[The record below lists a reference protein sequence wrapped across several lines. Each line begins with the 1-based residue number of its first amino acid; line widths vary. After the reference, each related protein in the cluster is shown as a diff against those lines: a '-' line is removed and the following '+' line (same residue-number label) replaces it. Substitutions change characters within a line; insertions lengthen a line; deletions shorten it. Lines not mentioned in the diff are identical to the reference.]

1 MLPKPS
7 RPRGSREVRLYC
19 RLDTLEPPP
28 TCVHNGAMT
37 RQMFTAAVV
46 CLLAAGGCT
55 IVGYPAPVPTPAPGD
70 AGRVVADVPSAGAP
84 TRTYEIFG
92 QRYTTL
98 ATSRGYRETGV
109 ASWYGEPFHGRPT
122 ASGELFDTYALTAA
136 HRTLPLNTCVE
147 VERLSN
153 GRTVTVMVNDRGPF
167 ADVQKRIIDLS
178 FAAAQVLDLIGPGTA
193 EVEVRALGDR
203 ASC

>member
-1 MLPKPS
+1 
-7 RPRGSREVRLYC
+7 
-19 RLDTLEPPP
+19 
-28 TCVHNGAMT
+28 MT
-37 RQMFTAAVV
+37 RQMFAAAVV
-46 CLLAAGGCT
+46 CLLTAGGCT

-84 TRTYEIFG
+84 PRTYEIFE

-98 ATSRGYRETGV
+98 ATSRGYRETGI

-122 ASGELFDTYALTAA
+122 ASGEIFDMYALTAA
-136 HRTLPLNTCVE
+136 HRTLPLNICVE

-153 GRTVTVMVNDRGPF
+153 GRTVTVKVNDRGPF

-178 FAAAQVLDLIGPGTA
+178 FAAAQVLDLVDPGIA

-203 ASC
+203 SSC

>member
-1 MLPKPS
+1 MK
-7 RPRGSREVRLYC
+7 
-19 RLDTLEPPP
+19 
-28 TCVHNGAMT
+28 
-37 RQMFTAAVV
+37 RQMFTAAVL
-46 CLLAAGGCT
+46 CLLALGGCT
-55 IVGYPAPVPTPAPGD
+55 IVGYPAPVPPPAPGD

-84 TRTYEIFG
+84 TRTYEVFG

-147 VERLSN
+147 VQRLSD
-153 GRTVTVMVNDRGPF
+153 GRTVTVRVNDRGPF
-167 ADVQKRIIDLS
+167 ADVQKRVIDLS
-178 FAAAQVLDLIGPGTA
+178 FAAAQVLGLIGPGTA
-193 EVEVRALGDR
+193 EVEVRALGDG
-203 ASC
+203 ASCG

>member
-1 MLPKPS
+1 MI
-7 RPRGSREVRLYC
+7 
-19 RLDTLEPPP
+19 
-28 TCVHNGAMT
+28 
-37 RQMFTAAVV
+37 RQMFTAPVV
-46 CLLAAGGCT
+46 CLLAVGGCT
-55 IVGYPAPVPTPAPGD
+55 IVGYPAPVPTPSPGD
-70 AGRVVADVPSAGAP
+70 AVRVVADVPRAGAP
-84 TRTYEIFG
+84 TRTYEVFG

-122 ASGELFDTYALTAA
+122 ASGELFDMYALTAA
-136 HRTLPLNTCVE
+136 HRTLPLNICVE

-153 GRTVTVMVNDRGPF
+153 GRTVTVKVNDRGPF

-178 FAAAQVLDLIGPGTA
+178 FAAAQVLDLIDPGTA
-193 EVEVRALGDR
+193 EVEVRALEDR

>member
-1 MLPKPS
+1 MK
-7 RPRGSREVRLYC
+7 
-19 RLDTLEPPP
+19 
-28 TCVHNGAMT
+28 

-46 CLLAAGGCT
+46 CLLTASGCT
-55 IVGYPAPVPTPAPGD
+55 IVGYPAPVSRPAPGD

-98 ATSRGYRETGV
+98 ATSRGYRETGI

-122 ASGELFDTYALTAA
+122 ASGEIYDMYALTAA
-136 HRTLPLNTCVE
+136 HRTLPLNICVE

-153 GRTVTVMVNDRGPF
+153 GRTVTVKVNDRGPF

-178 FAAAQVLDLIGPGTA
+178 FAAAQVLDLIDPGTA